1 MAISRRNTT
10 AKCLLTRVGCYNIR
24 KQRKGYVNN
33 FFLYLRKKRDE
44 GRRLIFDSTSCQYGE
59 ALCKIR
65 QFLPLVSSNV
75 TLFVLK
81 ALNWETNVGYTVN
94 AFFSGH
100 FPKVK
105 QKSFFN
111 IIQGSLNVY
120 PEQVKLRIGFWKL
133 LIYSCSTEVECLK
146 YDLTISRPFL
156 LTYIEHDSCPLC
168 STLLRFW
175 LVSPNVRL
183 FLTGADVHWS

>member
-24 KQRKGYVNN
+24 KQRKGYVNY
-33 FFLYLRKKRDE
+33 FFLNLRKKRE

-156 LTYIEHDSCPLC
+156 LTYIKHDSCPLC

>member
-33 FFLYLRKKRDE
+33 FFLYLRKKREE
-44 GRRLIFDSTSCQYGE
+44 GRRLIFDSISCQYGE

-94 AFFSGH
+94 AFFPDS
-100 FPKVK
+100 FQKWSRKV
-105 QKSFFN
+105 FFN
-111 IIQGSLNVY
+111 IIQESLNVY

-133 LIYSCSTEVECLK
+133 LIYSCSTEVEWNM
-146 YDLTISRPFL
+146 TWQSPGPFCL
-156 LTYIEHDSCPLC
+156 LTSSMILVLYVPLC
-168 STLLRFW
+168 CVFDLSLLMISCF
-175 LVSPNVRL
+175 
-183 FLTGADVHWS
+183 